1 VGIICA
7 ITNFRHRLPSEMS
20 SLAPVSPQDHQELH
34 RLADL
39 YRTQLLDSPPE
50 PELDALVGLGAR
62 VFNSAYCLVS
72 LVDHDRL
79 WFKAKSGLASCGVDR
94 SISFCTHTIQSD
106 APYQVD
112 DTLKTPL
119 FANNPLVRGP
129 LALRSYLGIPLRC
142 STGSRIGSFCVMDI
156 NPRAWSSEEIQIA
169 RKMARLAE
177 LLLHKSSHSCLGQAI
192 PGVDVNAVWSRD
204 LSGDK
209 IVLDST
215 LSRLLGFSKESVVV
229 KDWFTRQVFDCD
241 RERVLEERCRASG
254 EPFEY
259 QMGLADGTVLKVC
272 EHVKIVNSDSVSI
285 KRGFMS
291 IHVVGKSNP
300 RMTNTELSV
309 ADSNG
314 HAAGFSIPD
323 SCELQIWPDYSANFI
338 DTDKHTDFRLL
349 DFLHPTNIADLLQ
362 ACKSVRCEGGQR
374 QLTVQL
380 KNKSNCF
387 RAYLLD
393 LSWDSNDPASG
404 AGLFRATA
412 NLITSSTKLDL
423 NSLYDS
429 SLSTALKAPGL
440 FYHQASGQVHVSQAL
455 QKTLGLPGL
464 SPGFDEVLSALELF
478 SGKPC
483 RSIVDECLKGYG
495 PQKIEFKWERFGS
508 ARWYQMLLDTHEDQF
523 ESVLNLSLFLI
534 DVSESRAAMLD
545 VEVNYF
551 TRDLILQNVSDG
563 LLELDDS
570 NSIVFANRQARTC
583 LFGRPEGIRSGLN
596 IKSVFSGLEQSTLDH
611 ALSEMKYQGASAA
624 QELYAPA
631 TGKAVRVRFI
641 RGHNANFCVLNDVS
655 DHHRNLQLLRF
666 AREALALCDAPVV
679 LLEVGHGSTSSHRFV
694 YVNDAFGRQ
703 FKMEGGISLNADPE
717 WFATAIFGHSG
728 KRNIA
733 QALMKWQNTSVPLRY
748 VDQCGVIRP
757 CVAEIR
763 PSTDLRSMQR
773 HVLIV
778 IRHLQS
784 PQ

>member
-1 VGIICA
+1 MGIICA
-7 ITNFRHRLPSEMS
+7 ITNLRHRLSLEMS
-20 SLAPVSPQDHQELH
+20 SLAPVSSQDHQELH

-112 DTLKTPL
+112 DTLKSPL

-129 LALRSYLGIPLRC
+129 LALRSYLGIPLHC

-156 NPRAWSSEEIQIA
+156 NPRAWNSEDIQIA

-177 LLLHKSSHSCLGQAI
+177 LLLHNSFHSRAGQAI
-192 PGVDVNAVWSRD
+192 PGVELNAAWSRD
-204 LSGDK
+204 LRGDK
-209 IVLDST
+209 VVLDST

-259 QMGLADGTVLKVC
+259 QMGLADGTVLKVR
-272 EHVKIVNSDSVSI
+272 EHVRIVCADAVST
-285 KRGFMS
+285 KQGFLN
-291 IHVVGKSNP
+291 IHVVGRSNP
-300 RMTNTELSV
+300 DTANTELSETEST
-309 ADSNG
+309 AS
-314 HAAGFSIPD
+314 AAGFSIPD
-323 SCELQIWPDYSANFI
+323 CCELQIWPDYSANFI
-338 DTDKHTDFRLL
+338 DAGKLTSFRLL
-349 DFLHPTNIADLLQ
+349 DLLHPTNIADLLQ
-362 ACKSVRCEGGQR
+362 ACKSVRCEGGKR
-374 QLTVQL
+374 RLTVQL
-380 KNKSNCF
+380 KNKSNYF
-387 RAYLLD
+387 RAYSLD
-393 LSWDSNDPASG
+393 LSWESNDPASG
-404 AGLFRATA
+404 AGLFRGTMKVMA
-412 NLITSSTKLDL
+412 SSTKLDL
-423 NSLYDS
+423 NPLYDS
-429 SLSTALKAPGL
+429 SLSTAFKAPGL
-440 FYHQASGQVHVSQAL
+440 FYHQASGQVHVSQTL
-455 QKTLGLPGL
+455 QKILGLTGF
-464 SPGFDEVLSALELF
+464 SPGFDEVLTALQLF

-483 RSIVDECLKGYG
+483 RSIVDECLKGFSS
-495 PQKIEFKWERFGS
+495 QKIEFKWERFGTT
-508 ARWYQMLLDTHEDQF
+508 RWYQMLLDTHEEQY
-523 ESVLNLSLFLI
+523 ESLPNLSLFLV

-545 VEVNYF
+545 VEMNYF

-583 LFGRPEGIRSGLN
+583 LFGRPEGIKSGLN
-596 IKSVFSGLEQSTLDH
+596 IKSVFSRLAQSTLDQ

-631 TGKAVRVRFI
+631 TGKAIKVRFI
-641 RGHNANFCVLNDVS
+641 RGHDANFCVLNDVS
-655 DHHRNLQLLRF
+655 EHHRNLQLLRF

-679 LLEVGHGSTSSHRFV
+679 LLEMGQGSTSSHSFV
-694 YVNDAFGRQ
+694 YINEAFGHQ
-703 FKMEGGISLNADPE
+703 FKMEGGVSLNADPE
-717 WFATAIFGHSG
+717 WLATAIFGHSG
-728 KRNIA
+728 KRHIV
-733 QALMKWQNTSVPLRY
+733 QALMKWQNASVTLRY
-748 VDQCGVIRP
+748 VDQWGVGRP
-757 CVAEIR
+757 CVVEIR

-778 IRHLQS
+778 IRHVPS

>member
-1 VGIICA
+1 
-7 ITNFRHRLPSEMS
+7 MS
-20 SLAPVSPQDHQELH
+20 SLAPVSSQDYQELH

-72 LVDHDRL
+72 LVDYDRL
-79 WFKAKSGLASCGVDR
+79 WFKAKSGLAACGVDR

-112 DTLKTPL
+112 DTLKIPL

-129 LALRSYLGIPLRC
+129 LALRSYLGIPLHC
-142 STGSRIGSFCVMDI
+142 SSGSRIGSFCVMDI
-156 NPRAWSSEEIQIA
+156 NPRAWSSEDIQIA
-169 RKMARLAE
+169 RKMARLVE
-177 LLLHKSSHSCLGQAI
+177 LLLHNSSHSRVGQAI
-192 PGVDVNAVWSRD
+192 PGVELKAAWSRD
-204 LSGDK
+204 LNGDK
-209 IVLDST
+209 VVLDTT

-259 QMGLADGTVLKVC
+259 QMGLADGTVLKVR
-272 EHVKIVNSDSVSI
+272 EYVKIVSADSVST
-285 KRGFMS
+285 KQGFLN
-291 IHVVGKSNP
+291 IHVVGKSSL
-300 RMTNTELSV
+300 RVADTELSV
-309 ADSNG
+309 ADSS
-314 HAAGFSIPD
+314 APSDQLAGFSIPD

-338 DTDKHTDFRLL
+338 DAPKFKSFRLL

-374 QLTVQL
+374 RLTVQL
-380 KNKSNCF
+380 KNKSNYF
-387 RAYLLD
+387 RTYSLD
-393 LSWDSNDPASG
+393 LSWESNDPASG

-412 NLITSSTKLDL
+412 KLITSGAKLDL

-429 SLSTALKAPGL
+429 SLSTAFKAPGL
-440 FYHQASGQVHVSQAL
+440 FYHRASGQVHVSQAL
-455 QKTLGLPGL
+455 QKILGLPGL
-464 SPGFDEVLSALELF
+464 SPGFDEVLSALQLF

-483 RSIVDECLKGYG
+483 RLIVDECLKGSG
-495 PQKIEFKWERFGS
+495 SQKIEFKWARFGIT
-508 ARWYQMLLDTHEDQF
+508 RWYQMLLDTHEDQF
-523 ESVLNLSLFLI
+523 EGRPNLSLFLI

-583 LFGRPEGIRSGLN
+583 LFGRPEGVKPGLN
-596 IKSVFSGLEQSTLDH
+596 IKSVFSGLAQSTLDH

-679 LLEVGHGSTSSHRFV
+679 LLEVGQGSASLHSFV
-694 YVNDAFGRQ
+694 YVNEAFDRH
-703 FKMEGGISLNADPE
+703 FKMEGGLSLNSDPE
-717 WFATAIFGHSG
+717 WLATAIFGHSG
-728 KRNIA
+728 KRHIA
-733 QALMKWQNTSVPLRY
+733 QALMKWQNASVPLRY
-748 VDQCGVIRP
+748 VDQRGLLTRCI
-757 CVAEIR
+757 AEIR
-763 PSTDLRSMQR
+763 LSTDLRSMQR

-778 IRHLQS
+778 IRHVQS